1 MLYDFFTLLFY
12 SFFRFV
18 DMMNDEN
25 TFIIFSFLI
34 RIVSA
39 LGSAATSTAS
49 ITLVV
54 QYFHD
59 DISPAIVSKDLNTL
73 KFINKKRYT
82 I

>member
-1 MLYDFFTLLFY
+1 MLYDIFTLLFY

-39 LGSAATSTAS
+39 LGGTATSTAAL
-49 ITLVV
+49 TLVV

-59 DISPAIVSKDLNTL
+59 NISPAMVSRDLNIL
-73 KFINKKRYT
+73 KFINVVDK
-82 I
+82 